1 MFADLPREVAL
12 HVIRF
17 VDDPA
22 DLLRIEATCKASRAI
37 VDDLDDADL
46 KALWSRHRWGFA
58 TYHDAH
64 GSWAEFPTRLDA
76 DDDEVATTI
85 ARRAGWRATLMV
97 RARFDAAVERELM
110 RPETPELT
118 FGHVAREV
126 RRLCGGVDFPDGVCG
141 APWAKHLAQ
150 WLWTREI
157 VAGGVN
163 DEPPR
168 APISRGTLLMN
179 RAVALLPIIDELRL
193 AFDLHRDVVLQRGS
207 RREETQG
214 DDAPCPDRC
223 VAACERGAVAVSRFL
238 YASVCPG
245 RQNADVVA
253 DAIVPAL
260 DRMGAEFRRRLD
272 EAGVAPPPPP
282 ELLGAADS
290 ERAAELLREF
300 LFGAPAAGA
309 PNPPTDLWREDRPL
323 VGLMDARLEIPRTG
337 GLGFRGANEDYYSLE
352 HSSLAAV
359 LARRRGIPI
368 TLSIVYAAVARRGG
382 LRPQMLNK
390 PGHFLCALRHRC
402 FNPQIGTL
410 ERLDERDP
418 HGGGSP
424 DGEGRRVGLSELTP
438 GWRENVPASTVASYR
453 PEGRHVVR
461 RLFNNIAGILESS
474 YEYESAIDVLRNTLV
489 SVSTAFVVLA
499 SDPREASSIPK
510 MRERLLAEE
519 LYGSIA
525 EPELRGYHRDRG
537 YDPLTFGVDGK
548 FWE

>member
-1 MFADLPREVAL
+1 
-12 HVIRF
+12 
-17 VDDPA
+17 
-22 DLLRIEATCKASRAI
+22 
-37 VDDLDDADL
+37 
-46 KALWSRHRWGFA
+46 
-58 TYHDAH
+58 
-64 GSWAEFPTRLDA
+64 
-76 DDDEVATTI
+76 
-85 ARRAGWRATLMV
+85 
-97 RARFDAAVERELM
+97 M

-168 APISRGTLLMN
+168 APVSRGTLLMN
-179 RAVALLPIIDELRL
+179 RAVALLPIIDEVRL

-214 DDAPCPDRC
+214 DAPCPDRC
-223 VAACERGAVAVSRFL
+223 VTACERGAVAVSRFL

-300 LFGAPAAGA
+300 LFGAPAAARRTPRRTSGA
-309 PNPPTDLWREDRPL
+309 RTDPSSGSWTR
-323 VGLMDARLEIPRTG
+323 GLRSPRTG
-337 GLGFRGANEDYYSLE
+337 GLGFRARTRTTTP
-352 HSSLAAV
+352 SSTQS
-359 LARRRGIPI
+359 RRRAR
-368 TLSIVYAAVARRGG
+368 AAKRHSDHALHSLRGGGERGG

-402 FNPQIGTL
+402 SNPRIGTL

-424 DGEGRRVGLSELTP
+424 DGEGRRVGL
-438 GWRENVPASTVASYR
+438 V
-453 PEGRHVVR
+453 
-461 RLFNNIAGILESS
+461 
-474 YEYESAIDVLRNTLV
+474 
-489 SVSTAFVVLA
+489 
-499 SDPREASSIPK
+499 
-510 MRERLLAEE
+510 
-519 LYGSIA
+519 
-525 EPELRGYHRDRG
+525 
-537 YDPLTFGVDGK
+537 
-548 FWE
+548 